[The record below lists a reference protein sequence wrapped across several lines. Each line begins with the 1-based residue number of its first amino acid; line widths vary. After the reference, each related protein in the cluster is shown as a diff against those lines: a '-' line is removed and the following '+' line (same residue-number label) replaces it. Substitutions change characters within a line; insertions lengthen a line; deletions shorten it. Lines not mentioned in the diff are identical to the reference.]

1 MSSGAVA
8 RGDGARKGHAEIL
21 SELFERIGGW
31 SYDHRWIVLSVCLF
45 LLGVCAL
52 LAWGIRF
59 DNSFEAYFNRDDP
72 AYTSYLKFREDFGS
86 DEFSYI
92 AYEAPDYPQG
102 PWNLEVMRK
111 IEKLTRAL
119 EDGVPF
125 VKEVT
130 SLANVEFLEGIPD
143 GIKIYELLEEFPE
156 SQEALLDLK
165 TKVLDKPMYVGGL
178 ASRDGTYAAII
189 IEMEKSSIDPLEE
202 IRVDP
207 KGGDGLDNLYPQAT
221 YRKIEEILA
230 RPEYEGIN
238 FYHTGDVPL
247 NAVYNTITMSESWGL
262 GGAAFVVIGAL
273 LVFFFRKPIG
283 VIGPFAVVFLSILI
297 TITMVALVG
306 WELDLMFSMLP
317 TLLVAVG
324 VAESVH
330 IMSEFRTC
338 HAELGDRR
346 AAVCRTMYLVGTPC
360 LLASLTTAV
369 GFGTMYVAPI
379 KALSH
384 FGVYCAV
391 GVTAAFLLSVTLLMV
406 LLSLGRE
413 IPRSEATQKEVR
425 QEKGGRFLQGTLEA
439 IARFDIR
446 HRKAIIVFFVA
457 LFVFSVLGIARLRVD
472 SNFLTDFS
480 EDVPIR
486 QVTTFV
492 DSIMSGA
499 GSFIYLFDTGVPDGI
514 KDPEVLRDIE
524 RLQAE
529 ADRQTHVVT
538 KSYSIVDILKDIN
551 QSFHDGDPAYHVLPE
566 TRGLVAQYLLL
577 YEMSGGEEIEE
588 YVSSDYSRA
597 SLELRCRVVEASVYA
612 ELAEHLDSYLRAEPS
627 RTSTVS
633 ITGIG
638 ALWLK
643 LMDYI
648 TQSQISGI
656 LLAFVGIAAMM
667 CIVFTSVR
675 IGFFSM
681 LPNIS
686 AVVLTVGVMGWM
698 DMPLDYIRLLIANV
712 AIGVSDDDTI
722 HHVSRYIHE
731 FRRCGDYEEALH
743 ASMRDVGK
751 AVFITSAV
759 LVAGFLVFLLSVMDS
774 QASFGVLLAITILVA
789 LIAHFFLMPALV
801 ITFKAFGPERKAV
814 Y

>member
-1 MSSGAVA
+1 MSSGAA
-8 RGDGARKGHAEIL
+8 TRGDGARKGYAEIL
-21 SELFERIGGW
+21 SELLERIGGW
-31 SYDHRWIVLSVCLF
+31 SYDHRWAVLSVCLF

-52 LAWGIRF
+52 LASKVRF
-59 DNSFEAYFNRDDP
+59 DNSFEAYFDRDDP
-72 AYTSYLKFREDFGS
+72 AYASYLRFREDFGS
-86 DEFSYI
+86 DESSYI
-92 AYEAPDYPQG
+92 VYEAPDYPHG
-102 PWNLEVMRK
+102 PWNLEVMRR
-111 IEKLTRAL
+111 IQKLTEAL
-119 EDGVPF
+119 EDDVPF

-130 SLANVEFLEGIPD
+130 SLANVEFIEGIPG
-143 GIKIYELLEEFPE
+143 GIKIYQLLEQFPE
-156 SQEALLDLK
+156 NQEALLHLK
-165 TKVLDKPMYVGGL
+165 AKVLDKPMYVGGL

-189 IEMEKSSIDPLEE
+189 VEMEKSSIDPLEE
-202 IRVDP
+202 IKVDP
-207 KGGDGLDNLYPQAT
+207 EGRDELDNLYPQAT
-221 YRKIEEILA
+221 YKRIEQILA
-230 RPEYEGIN
+230 RPEYQGIN

-247 NAVYNTITMSESWGL
+247 NAVYNATTMSESWTL

-273 LVFFFRKPIG
+273 LLFFFRRPIG
-283 VIGPFAVVFLSILI
+283 VIGPFAIVFLSILI
-297 TITMVALVG
+297 TIAMVNLVG

-330 IMSEFRTC
+330 IISEFRTYS
-338 HAELGDRR
+338 AELGDRR
-346 AAVCRTMYLVGTPC
+346 EAVRRTMYLVGTPC

-369 GFGTMYVAPI
+369 GFGSMYVAPI

-384 FGVYCAV
+384 FGVYCAI
-391 GVTAAFLLSVTLLMV
+391 GVTAAFVLSVTLLMV

-413 IPRSEATQKEVR
+413 TLRGGAAQKEVI
-425 QEKGGRFLQGTLEA
+425 QAKGGRFLKGSLEA
-439 IARFDIR
+439 IARFDIL
-446 HRKAIIVFFVA
+446 HRRAIIVFFVA
-457 LFVFSVLGIARLRVD
+457 LFVFSALGIARLRVD

-492 DSIMSGA
+492 DNTMDGT

-529 ADRQTHVVT
+529 ADRQTYVVT
-538 KSYSIVDILKDIN
+538 KTYSIVDVLKDIN
-551 QSFHDGDPAYHVLPE
+551 QSFHDGDPAYHVLPD

-577 YEMSGGEEIEE
+577 YEMSGGEELEE

-597 SLELRCRVVEASVYA
+597 SLELRCRLVEASVYA
-612 ELAEHLDSYLRAEPS
+612 DLAERLDSYLRVEPT

-638 ALWLK
+638 ALWLR

-656 LLAFVGIAAMM
+656 LWAFVVIAAMM
-667 CIVFTSVR
+667 CIVFNSVR
-675 IGFFSM
+675 IGLFAM
-681 LPNIS
+681 IPNIS
-686 AVVLTVGVMGWM
+686 AVVLTVGVMGWI

-712 AIGVSDDDTI
+712 AIGISDDDTI

-743 ASMRDVGK
+743 ASMNDVGR
-751 AVFITSAV
+751 AVFVTSVV

-801 ITFKAFGPERKAV
+801 MTFKAFGPERKAV